1 MAVYWNHACGKAAN
15 GGDMIQ
21 EEDVEYIRKNTDM
34 LGTVLSVDSDDLAV
48 YIQDLSELVLKMAAQ
63 IKEQQAKLTSLENRL
78 WMAMNE
84 G

>member
-1 MAVYWNHACGKAAN
+1 
-15 GGDMIQ
+15 MIQ